1 MSKVFTEKEVQEA
14 HPTVTPVTDPRSVAE
29 LSAYFLRSESWVKS
43 RKNDLKAIWFWCQED
58 LFDEVGSLTTVGFD
72 RLQNLFDMT
81 AVSRIQVAGGK
92 RKSVPCKAAMS
103 PAEYQNFIWA
113 KHRKSPVDMGS
124 EGGTNPVT
132 DGSVTRQIEV
142 IDAEFCGGI
151 DTGSEIAESTAI
163 QLFEMKEITRKNKLT
178 LIEAVQAAATAQAE
192 ELFQVFTTT
201 VQAKFSDA
209 IATSAQTVLES
220 ISAPTETVI
229 QKKSM
234 KKATRS

>member
-14 HPTVTPVTDPRSVAE
+14 YPTVTPVTDPRSVTE

-43 RKNDLKAIWFWCQED
+43 RKNDLKTIWFWCQED
-58 LFDEVGSLTTVGFD
+58 LFDEAGSLTTVGFD

-81 AVSRIQVAGGK
+81 AVSRIQVVGGK
-92 RKSVPCKAAMS
+92 RKSVPRKAAMA

-124 EGGTNPVT
+124 EGDTNPLS
-132 DGSVTRQIEV
+132 DPSVARQIEV
-142 IDAEFCGGI
+142 IDADFCSGV
-151 DTGSEIAESTAI
+151 DTGSEIAESTSI
-163 QLFEMKEITRKNKLT
+163 QLFEIGGQCEKNENAFMEALQAFATVKGEIAFQIITST
-178 LIEAVQAAATAQAE
+178 VQARVSDAMGATAQ
-192 ELFQVFTTT
+192 
-201 VQAKFSDA
+201 K
-209 IATSAQTVLES
+209 IMES
-220 ISAPTETVI
+220 TPAPTETVI

>member
-1 MSKVFTEKEVQEA
+1 MSKVLTEKEVQEA
-14 HPTVTPVTDPRSVAE
+14 YPTVTPVTDPRSVTE

-43 RKNDLKAIWFWCQED
+43 RKNDLKTIWFWCQED
-58 LFDEVGSLTTVGFD
+58 LFDEAGSLTTVGFD

-81 AVSRIQVAGGK
+81 AVSRIQVVGGK
-92 RKSVPCKAAMS
+92 RKSVPRKAEMA

-124 EGGTNPVT
+124 QGDTNPVS
-132 DGSVTRQIEV
+132 DPSVARQIEV
-142 IDAEFCGGI
+142 IDAEFFGGV
-151 DTGSEIAESTAI
+151 DTGSEIAESTSI

-178 LIEAVQAAATAQAE
+178 LVEAVQAAATAQGE

-201 VQAKFSDA
+201 FQAKFSDA

-220 ISAPTETVI
+220 ISAPTETI
-229 QKKSM
+229 IKKKSM
-234 KKATRS
+234 KKVTRS